1 MRGRLCWRG
10 WRGWQLREMPKTAC
24 TQQSLSLVGEIPV
37 SMKSYAP
44 LFAFAFLA
52 FFSTRCASGY
62 QNINPKIISYQSKSA
77 SNEILLEYKYD
88 LLHKKYKAKESKHK
102 VRLIAIK
109 LTNLSDKD
117 LIFGKDLKLITENGD
132 PIRLLERDQVYKET
146 KQIAATYLLYLAL
159 TPLQFTITRKTN
171 GVITS
176 SESIPVG
183 FVVGPGLAARNMI
196 VASSSNKRYKKEL
209 KEHYLLGRS
218 LKKGETTYGLIG
230 IRSSNYDAINF
241 IPAASGE

>member
-1 MRGRLCWRG
+1 M
-10 WRGWQLREMPKTAC
+10 
-24 TQQSLSLVGEIPV
+24 IPM

-44 LFAFAFLA
+44 LFAFAFLV

-62 QNINPKIISYQSKSA
+62 QNINPKIITYPSKSA

-88 LLHKKYKAKESKHK
+88 LLRKKYKAKESKHK

-117 LIFGKDLKLITENGD
+117 LVFGKDFRLITENGD
-132 PIRLLERDQVYKET
+132 PIRLLERDQIYKET
-146 KQIAATYLLYLAL
+146 KQIAAAYLLYLAL

-176 SESIPVG
+176 SESIPAG
-183 FVVGPGLAARNMI
+183 LIVGPGLAARNVI
-196 VASSSNKRYKKEL
+196 VANSSNKLYKKEL
-209 KEHYLLGRS
+209 KANYLLGRP

-230 IRSSNYDAINF
+230 IASGKSDAIKF
-241 IPAASGE
+241 RVE